1 MEENEKEEVKTNTR
15 PPEKQADAADS
26 SAQAG
31 AHHLAALLD
40 IQDKEGEDGRS
51 DAKDGEQPRQSET
64 QTTEHGRHARET
76 ASSEEAYSFR
86 LSMAAAPFGPGSFI
100 ATVTSPDSVHLTN
113 DRWDVVFSKPSA
125 SEVIRH
131 FRGLASPGSWIP
143 VAKSDKTEE
152 TTND

>member
-1 MEENEKEEVKTNTR
+1 MEENKSKEIDTDAETPKGETR
-15 PPEKQADAADS
+15 PTDPS
-26 SAQAG
+26 VQAG
-31 AHHLAALLD
+31 AHYLAALLD
-40 IQDKEGEDGRS
+40 IQDKEKKEELHDLQPQDQAARTG
-51 DAKDGEQPRQSET
+51 AKDQK
-64 QTTEHGRHARET
+64 RERPDMR
-76 ASSEEAYSFR
+76 AVGDEEAYSFR

-100 ATVTSPDSVHLTN
+100 ATVTSPSSVHLTN

-152 TTND
+152 TAND